1 MRTTSSL
8 FTGAASGVAVSLLDG
23 CTGMQSALDPAGR
36 GAEAIGGIWWL
47 FFWVC
52 VAVTVLVGAG
62 LAWAL
67 LHRLHAPLPVAPA
80 AHPDPAGERRI
91 GRVVGVAT
99 AVTVAVLVALTAA
112 TFSVAHALFAENG
125 DGAYTIELTGHQW
138 WWEVRYLA
146 AQPSDSFV
154 TANEIHVPVGE
165 TVRLVLRS
173 NDVIHSFWVPN
184 LHGKKDLIPGQVN
197 IFYLTADRP
206 GTYRGQC
213 AEFCGAQHA
222 FMALYV
228 VAEPKPQFAR
238 WLEHQRESAR
248 EPTTDEQKRGQQV
261 FLGGPC
267 AMCHAVQG
275 TPAGALTGPD
285 LTHVASR
292 LSIGAGRLPNT
303 RGHRAGWILDAQ
315 TQKPGNL
322 MPPIVLAPN
331 DLQALLSYIDIL
343 E

>member
-1 MRTTSSL
+1 
-8 FTGAASGVAVSLLDG
+8 
-23 CTGMQSALDPAGR
+23 MQSALDPAGS
-36 GAEAIGGIWWL
+36 GAQAISGIWWL

-62 LAWAL
+62 LAWAM
-67 LHRLHAPLPVAPA
+67 LHRRHAPLPGAPA

-91 GRVVGVAT
+91 GRVVGAAT
-99 AVTVAVLVALTAA
+99 AVTVAVLVALTVA

-146 AQPSDSFV
+146 AQPSDIFV

-173 NDVIHSFWVPN
+173 KDVIHSFWVPN

-206 GTYRGQC
+206 GTFRGQC
-213 AEFCGAQHA
+213 AEFCGVQHA
-222 FMALYV
+222 YMALYV
-228 VAEPKPQFAR
+228 VAEPKPQFTQ
-238 WLEHQRESAR
+238 WLEHQRQSAK

-267 AMCHAVQG
+267 VMCHTIQG
-275 TPAGALTGPD
+275 TQAGAVTGPD

-292 LSIGAGRLPNT
+292 LSLGAGRLPNT